1 MSEDGDGLA
10 DYFVE
15 TICFPACM
23 AADACKG
30 GFITPDLIPP
40 DSVVDVWYVALLA
53 WLDTLNFVIFPS
65 AGAAAARG

>member
-1 MSEDGDGLA
+1 
-10 DYFVE
+10 
-15 TICFPACM
+15 M